1 MFKFLTIKVIAFSSL
16 VATYAVHL
24 RLIGKSVVD
33 FLFVLIEL
41 YFARCYGQGAM
52 SKYWLEI
59 GVCQLVKRGGPVS
72 AKIWGRRRRPL

>member
-52 SKYWLEI
+52 SKY
-59 GVCQLVKRGGPVS
+59 
-72 AKIWGRRRRPL
+72 